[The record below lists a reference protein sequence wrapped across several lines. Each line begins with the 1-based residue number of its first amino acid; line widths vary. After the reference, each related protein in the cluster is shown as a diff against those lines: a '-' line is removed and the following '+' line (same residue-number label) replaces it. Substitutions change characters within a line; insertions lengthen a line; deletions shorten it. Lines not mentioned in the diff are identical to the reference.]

1 MKKTLLFIAVFA
13 LIQQLFSQERYNKPF
28 FTTSIATTLTVNEN
42 YTLDSDDGEP
52 FLLPNSLIARIGLG
66 YQLHRRVLV
75 SLHAGFDHHWGYNIN
90 AIPTYGTFR
99 FNIRENDGDA
109 LFMETSYGKLW
120 RPSPRFSDGNY
131 YGLGLG
137 IASKISSRIESS
149 VRFKYH
155 RKSILGF
162 EINRLDSFSLGV
174 GFRFFLKT
182 LLKVALCPNLKKVST
197 GGFS

>member
-1 MKKTLLFIAVFA
+1 MKNTLLFIALFG
-13 LIQQLFSQERYNKPF
+13 LYQPLFSQEKYSIPF

-42 YTLDSDDGEP
+42 YTLNNDDGEP
-52 FLLPNSLIARIGLG
+52 FLLPNSLIARIGFG

-90 AIPTYGTFR
+90 AIPTFGTFR
-99 FNIRENDGDA
+99 FNITENDGDA
-109 LFMETSYGKLW
+109 LFIETSYGKLW
-120 RPSPRFSDGNY
+120 RPSSRFSDGNY
-131 YGLGLG
+131 YGFGIG

-162 EINRLDSFSLGV
+162 ENNRLDSFSLGI
-174 GFRFFLKT
+174 
-182 LLKVALCPNLKKVST
+182 
-197 GGFS
+197 GFSFF